1 MKKKISNKLFDIS
14 PPPKIYKR
22 FEIFEIFYQPKVSCK
37 PLPAQFE
44 TKQHQKVTFCN
55 RSPQKNKK
63 LVTESQNKLV

>member
-1 MKKKISNKLFDIS
+1 LKFLKSK
-14 PPPKIYKR
+14 
-22 FEIFEIFYQPKVSCK
+22 IFEIFYQPKVSCK

-63 LVTESQNKLV
+63 LVTLSQNKRV